1 MNNNSCLLNIKSKL
15 KILTGSE
22 KKVGNYVLEHY
33 MEVLNYTVTELA
45 EKAEVSDATVVRF
58 SRSAGYKGYQD
69 LKIHLAQDA
78 LVPYKHLNTSL
89 EKDDTPAQIAQ
100 KVIRAEIQTLEE
112 TLNILDMKELE
123 QVAQVIRKARR
134 VVFFGCG
141 GSGAVAFD
149 AMHKF
154 LKIGIHSCIQT
165 DVDIQSMESA
175 LLGPGDVAFG
185 ISHSGGN
192 QNVLECLKNARD
204 CKATLVGLTTC
215 GKSPMQRLCDYLL
228 MTSTRES
235 IFRSESVTAGVAQL
249 SVIDSLVAVM
259 SYMDYDSAYDAIQR
273 TRKATSGRK
282 Y

>member
-1 MNNNSCLLNIKSKL
+1 MNGNSCLINIKSKL

-22 KKVGNYVLEHY
+22 KKVGNYILDHY
-33 MEVLNYTVTELA
+33 MEVLNYTVTELS
-45 EKAEVSDATVVRF
+45 EKAEVSEDTVVRF
-58 SRSAGYKGYQD
+58 CRSTGYKGYQD

-89 EKDDTPAQIAQ
+89 EKEDTPEQIAQ

-123 QVAQVIRKARR
+123 QAARVIRNAGR

-141 GSGAVAFD
+141 GSGAVAID

-154 LKIGIHSCIQT
+154 LKIGIHSFIQT

-204 CKATLVGLTTC
+204 CGATLVGLTTY

-235 IFRSESVTAGVAQL
+235 IFRSESVTARVAQL

-259 SYMDYDSAYDAIQR
+259 SYMDYDAAYDAIQR
-273 TRKATSGRK
+273 TRRATSGRK